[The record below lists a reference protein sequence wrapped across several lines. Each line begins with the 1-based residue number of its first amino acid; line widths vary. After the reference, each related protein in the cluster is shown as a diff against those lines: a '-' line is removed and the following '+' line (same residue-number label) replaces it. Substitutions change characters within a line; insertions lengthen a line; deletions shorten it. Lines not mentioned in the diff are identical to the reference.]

1 MKIAVVSETFHPF
14 KGGSAKRYHEVF
26 KRIVRMGHD
35 VELHTVKLREDWP
48 EEEKVDGIRVFRS
61 MPLENFITKTGFRDV
76 KQVLQ
81 FTSWAFS
88 SVLQNDGVEIVEANH
103 CPIFPSMGS
112 WLLSKLRNEPL
123 CVTFHEAWHSEW
135 YRYVPRRLLAPLGI
149 ALEGLT
155 TRLPDVGIAVSQMT
169 ADRLIHLFG
178 LAKGKIRVIPNGV
191 DLPLFESVKAER
203 ERHKI
208 VFVGRLNPHKKIEWL
223 LDAFDR
229 IRDEFPDAI
238 LEFVGDGVMKN
249 KLQGKDG
256 IVCRGAV
263 DDVELVRALKSAWV
277 YVLPSIREGQ
287 SITTLEAMAAGTPQ
301 IVVDAPGNGAA
312 ELVRSSRSGLV
323 VNPSAG
329 GIQDALVA
337 LIRNQGQWAQ
347 FHRRSLE
354 FVVNYSWDRVA
365 RSYLQTYQSMLN

>member
-1 MKIAVVSETFHPF
+1 MKIAVVTETFHPF

-35 VELHTVKLREDWP
+35 VELHTVKLRVDWP
-48 EEEKVDGIRVFRS
+48 EEERVDGIRVFRS

-76 KQVLQ
+76 MQVIR

-88 SVLQNDGVEIVEANH
+88 SVLQNDGVDVVEANH

-112 WLLSKLRNEPL
+112 WFLSKLRSEPL

-135 YRYVPRRLLAPLGI
+135 YRYVPQRLLAPLGI

-155 TRLPDVGIAVSQMT
+155 TRLPDVAIAVSEMT
-169 ADRLIHLFG
+169 ADRLMHLFG

-191 DLPLFESVKAER
+191 DLQLFESVKAQR
-203 ERHKI
+203 KRHRI

-223 LDAFDR
+223 LGAFER
-229 IRDEFPDAI
+229 IRDDFPDAT
-238 LEFVGDGVMKN
+238 LEVVGDGVMKS
-249 KLQGKDG
+249 KLASKDG
-256 IVCRGAV
+256 IVCRGPV
-263 DDVELVRALKSAWV
+263 DDMELVGALKSAWV

-301 IVVDAPGNGAA
+301 IVVDAPGNAAA
-312 ELVRSSRSGLV
+312 ELIRLSGSGMVVAPSPKGIEYGLRTLLTRDDVWQELRSKG
-323 VNPSAG
+323 
-329 GIQDALVA
+329 
-337 LIRNQGQWAQ
+337 
-347 FHRRSLE
+347 LE
-354 FVVNYSWDRVA
+354 FVQKYDWERISEA
-365 RSYLQTYQSMLN
+365 YLSSYQSFL